1 MLTSREL
8 ATVLAA
14 LRHWQ
19 QRLQGE
25 GVAFADGFPHFTDDS
40 PLSVDEIDA
49 LCDRLNEPDIR
60 CDCELPGMFCS
71 GVPGVL
77 AHMEQGRLAPNSK
90 VERCDI
96 CRRFASDDAARE
108 RLVSLGSA

>member
-1 MLTSREL
+1 MLTSREQ
-8 ATVLAA
+8 ATVLVA

-19 QRLQGE
+19 QQLPRG
-25 GVAFADGFPHFTDDS
+25 GIAFAEGFPHFTDET
-40 PLSVDEIDA
+40 PLSVGEIDS
-49 LCDRLNEPDIR
+49 LCDLLNEADTR
-60 CDCELPGMFCS
+60 CDCELPGTFCS
-71 GVPGVL
+71 GVPGIL